1 MTQTVFT
8 GPEICAREAHEVVAM
23 LKAGEVSPS
32 ELIDAAMARIAE
44 VEPTVNATVTLC
56 EARARGSVLDQ
67 ANADH
72 PGWLAG
78 LPIGIKDLMPVAG
91 VRTTWGTLGLKDF
104 VPEESHPLVHRLEAR
119 GGVVLGKT
127 NTPEMGAGAN
137 TFNAVFGATR
147 NPWNTALNA
156 GGSSGGA
163 AVSLATGELWLSHGS
178 DLAGSLR
185 TPAAF
190 CGVVGFRPSPGI
202 AGPGPAGNRFSPEA
216 VQGPMARSVRDCALF
231 LDAMAGFD
239 PAWSISFPP
248 PEEPYQQAVLRAD
261 EKVRIAFSPT
271 LGGFAPCSAEVEAHL
286 RAALARVAAAGGV
299 IEEACPDLPDLDRT
313 YRTLRALIWASGTG
327 RAPEAVQRHYKATLT
342 QNIRQGRDLTVDDVV
357 DAQLAK
363 SELFD
368 RMARFLGAFDVLAC
382 PVVGLMPGP
391 VEEEFPRVLDGQ
403 PLTDYIDWLKFSFL
417 SPTTGLPSLSVPV
430 GLTEAGLPVGLQLI
444 GPPRGEARL
453 LQVARAIE
461 VACGGPL
468 GPIDPVIRDR

>member
-1 MTQTVFT
+1 MTQTTFT
-8 GPEICAREAHEVVAM
+8 GPEICARAAHEVVAM
-23 LKAGEVSPS
+23 LKAGEVSRA
-32 ELIDAAMARIAE
+32 ELIDAAMTRIGQ
-44 VEPTVNATVTLC
+44 VEPAVNATVTRC
-56 EARARGSVLDQ
+56 ADRARAAMPDP

-78 LPIGIKDLMPVAG
+78 LPIGIKDLTSVAG
-91 VRTTWGTLGLKDF
+91 VRTTWGTIGFKDF
-104 VPEESHPLVHRLEAR
+104 VPEVSHPLVQRLETR

-137 TFNAVFGATR
+137 TYNEVFGQTR
-147 NPWNTALNA
+147 NPWNTDLNA

-190 CGVVGFRPSPGI
+190 CGVVGVRPSPGLVS
-202 AGPGPAGNRFSPEA
+202 PGPAGNGFHLEA
-216 VQGPMARSVRDCALF
+216 VQGPMARSVRDCSLF

-239 PAWSISFPP
+239 PRWAISFPS

-271 LGGFAPCSAEVEAHL
+271 LGGFAGCSAEVEAHL
-286 RAALARVAAAGGV
+286 RRALTLVAGAGGLV
-299 IEEACPDLPDLDRT
+299 EEDCPDLPGLDRA
-313 YRTLRALIWASGTG
+313 YRTQRAMLWASGTG
-327 RAPEAVQRHYKATLT
+327 RAPENIQRHFKATLA
-342 QNIRQGRDLTVDDVV
+342 QNIQQGRDLTIDDVIH
-357 DAQLAK
+357 AQLVK
-363 SELFD
+363 SDLFD
-368 RMARFLGAFDVLAC
+368 RMTGFLADFDVLAC
-382 PVVGLMPGP
+382 PVVGRMPGP
-391 VEEEFPRVLDGQ
+391 VEQEFPQEIDGK

-417 SPTTGLPSLSVPV
+417 SPITGLPSASVPV
-430 GLTEAGLPVGLQLI
+430 GLTDQGMPVGIQLI
-444 GPPRGEARL
+444 GSHRGEARL

-468 GPIDPVIRDR
+468 GPIDPVTRDG